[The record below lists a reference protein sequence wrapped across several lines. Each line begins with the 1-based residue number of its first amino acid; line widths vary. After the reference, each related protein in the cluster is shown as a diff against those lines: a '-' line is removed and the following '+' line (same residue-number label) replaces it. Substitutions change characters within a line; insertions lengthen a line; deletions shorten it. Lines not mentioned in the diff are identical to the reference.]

1 MARKKKGLPI
11 NGWINLNKP
20 VEYTSTQMVGKIR
33 YAMKAQKA
41 GHGGTLDPL
50 ASGIL
55 PIALGEATKTVNFI
69 QDAIKTYE
77 FEVTWGEQRT
87 TDDAEGDVIHTS
99 YKRPSI
105 DEINTLLP
113 NFIGAVE
120 QIPPQFSAVKIEG
133 ERAYDM
139 ARDGQAVNIKSRI
152 VNIESL
158 EILDE
163 PNVSESPAACG
174 HDGSLM
180 SKTSFK
186 CVCGKGTYI
195 RSIAR
200 DLGEKLGYYGYV
212 SALKRTQ
219 VGDFRLEDA
228 IPLDFFLE
236 MIDKPDQIRNSD
248 DFLLPLQ
255 TVLGDIPALAL
266 KKDEKVRL
274 KNGNDLTFLSKD
286 DLTRLDQA
294 NIDWKADDPTIA
306 LAQYEDT
313 AIAMVEIYGAK
324 IQPIRVF
331 NL

>member
-1 MARKKKGLPI
+1 MARKKKGFPI
-11 NGWINLNKP
+11 HGWINLHKP
-20 VEYTSTQMVGKIR
+20 VEYTSTQIVGKIR
-33 YAMKAQKA
+33 YAMNAQKV

-50 ASGIL
+50 ASGVL

-69 QDAIKTYE
+69 QDAIKTYA
-77 FEVTWGEQRT
+77 FEITWGEQRN
-87 TDDAEGDVIHTS
+87 TDDAEGEVLKS
-99 YKRPSI
+99 SQKRPSKN
-105 DEINTLLP
+105 EIKALLP
-113 NFIGAVE
+113 QFIGEVE

-139 ARDGQAVNIKSRI
+139 AREGQAVAIKSRLVHI
-152 VNIESL
+152 NSL
-158 EILDE
+158 EIINEDNSNQALQTQSDE
-163 PNVSESPAACG
+163 NEK
-174 HDGSLM
+174 M

-200 DLGEKLGYYGYV
+200 DLGQKLGCYGYI

-219 VGDFRLEDA
+219 VGDFALQNA

-255 TVLGDIPALAL
+255 AVLGDIPALAL
-266 KKDEKVRL
+266 KEEEKVRL
-274 KNGNDLTFLSKD
+274 KNGNDLTFLSKE

-294 NIDWKADDPTIA
+294 NINWKADEPTIA

-313 AIAMVEIYGAK
+313 AIAMVKIYGAK
-324 IQPIRVF
+324 IQPVRVF

>member
-1 MARKKKGLPI
+1 MARKKRGNPI

-33 YAMKAQKA
+33 YALKAQKA

-50 ASGIL
+50 ASGVL

-77 FEVTWGEQRT
+77 FEVTWGEQRS
-87 TDDAEGDVIHTS
+87 TDDAEGDVLQSSDT
-99 YKRPSI
+99 RPSTK
-105 DEINTLLP
+105 EITALLP
-113 NFIGAVE
+113 NFIGNVE
-120 QIPPQFSAVKIEG
+120 QTPPQFSAVKIEG

-139 ARDGQAVNIKSRI
+139 ARDGQTVDIKSRI
-152 VNIESL
+152 VYIESL
-158 EILDE
+158 EIVDE
-163 PNVSESPAACG
+163 PNVSERPAACG
-174 HDGSLM
+174 HDGTLM
-180 SKTSFK
+180 SKTLFR

-200 DLGEKLGYYGYV
+200 DLGEKLGCFGYV
-212 SALKRTQ
+212 SALKRTK
-219 VGDFRLEDA
+219 VGEFTLDNA

-266 KKDEKVRL
+266 KEDEKVRL

-294 NIDWKADDPTIA
+294 NIDWKADEPTIA